1 MNEQYQEIYNYFKAN
16 KLTDLDANS
25 FYKSYSDPSKSK
37 ELWSYLKQNNMTDL
51 DANAFHSS
59 YFGVKKKE
67 VSQSTLDQSNTSSA
81 RLSNTTTK
89 PTASSSLKGDGVYRI
104 PGQPEGVFYKKEG
117 NDWYKKQYGV
127 FDYKKITDPTRI
139 KKFESNTVPYEPKE
153 KEEIYILPD
162 NPGALY
168 KRDGKH
174 WSKKVGQ
181 NYIPIKLGDVSA
193 REEILNQQAVVATKF
208 DLDRIADYAPEVDQ
222 QLQATPIENKEL
234 KKSFE
239 EKYGDIKV
247 LENQMELKRQE
258 ELKKPVPQEEKNFNW
273 RIAAGKILS
282 EEAYKDIS
290 PAFYM
295 DYYDSDGNPIDIMDA
310 DKMKVAETNMKKDFG
325 EIEFKAYHS
334 VSKIPS
340 RDKLSSLEGDN
351 AAKLLNNQFKG
362 TNIRFYQDGSEI
374 RIVSNL
380 GSGINKEILN
390 EKTLDLSSPEFDKYI
405 KSFVASNILR
415 KSEKDKFNNVSTI
428 DDLVE
433 LVGTQPYKFSPS
445 LLEGIDVD
453 SYYQNKRKLLEG
465 ELVRSKANSY
475 EQDSKTFDKEIQE
488 FNTQIK
494 GGKMSNQEFDKR
506 SAELEAKRKELES
519 RRRVISNTVNEA
531 EKIDKITNNLY
542 KANIIDQ
549 EKKEKEGSF
558 IGLIGRQ
565 FGQGLSNVSKMGVDF
580 AAAAGSL
587 FTDAETFANAVSPG
601 SYQEL
606 KNLGYSDEEIKNE
619 TQKIIKST
627 GNKIIKDVPD
637 VFGAGTTE
645 EYAKSKDRG
654 QIEQAVSALAESIG
668 TMAGGA
674 ALAPG
679 SKLAQDAAF
688 FAMAY
693 NSMEDQMRGPAFDGL
708 SENEKKIISLPYG
721 LIIGQLE
728 KFGAKVGLSA
738 ADSPILNAFS
748 KYVMSKVFTSLPK
761 NASLLEIKT
770 AIDKSV
776 AASVANGMIK
786 IVGAGF
792 VEGGTEFTQQIFE
805 GVEKDVANKIIQSN
819 QLEAAGEKY
828 DGKIPKEIVDQIK
841 ENSFFK
847 DVSDLTTSEGIS
859 QLLSQSADAFNLG
872 FLAGGIGGTIS
883 VGIKDPISNKISNN
897 RFKIYKDLV
906 SNDEA
911 RNGFIASINA
921 KVESGK
927 LTRVE
932 ANQQIKSIEDSY
944 PVIMR
949 IPDNLSTSAQ
959 REAFSL
965 IAEKDALERDII
977 GKDPALVAKQ
987 KDRITEINEQ
997 LKTTSYA
1004 VQEQTTSEVSVQPGA
1019 EVGGEVAQG
1028 ESQAGSQVIA
1038 EEGQK
1043 EVEATPSTQAE
1054 VTEEQKKSVEKELNE
1069 IITPFKEG
1077 LDRANENNDPD
1088 TAKFY
1093 QDALNEFDSDPVS
1106 FIEKMIDSP
1115 ATSSKERALYQTAL
1129 DGLTKTQE
1137 TIIAEPS
1144 EQLATV
1150 EADQVATY
1158 RAEEQAELLKAI
1170 PKIESYKVN
1179 GEIDKTLMPKTVLA
1193 KYNKIYNKYDKL
1205 ISPLLETTAQINVA
1219 PLFNTKVTNIEEA
1232 KAIQDSDQYKQ
1243 YKEKIGTVAIDFGIK
1258 VDSIEDSIGGYAG
1271 VSEVSNIVN
1280 VTGDWNSIVEFAAVF
1295 GAMTPEVQDSTI
1307 AGRTI
1312 ESGSEFH
1319 NTDRYEVELDN
1330 QEAAMKAAAA
1340 AGFDQE
1346 GFTLTGNK
1354 IMFFNIFEYPV
1365 EDFDNKYITFVNK
1378 YTEYGGKIGSE
1389 TKSAIQSEFIDSDR
1403 RAEIITKIEGDAV
1416 QQTGREGI
1424 RNAIQEAKPRNEEY
1438 IRRKKQPAPEMG
1450 ATAVE
1455 LAPKENI
1462 LPQKVQDR
1470 LTDDGKGNYVFHHYS
1485 FEKRD
1490 KIKPTSGEASLIV
1503 SKEEAS
1509 AISSVGGVG
1518 QYYTMQNQVEP
1529 GVGPILHTVLVP
1541 KEEVYYLQE
1550 DKLGLYDKAKE
1561 EFQKARPGQAFSP
1574 NYQAAWIGKVANDL
1588 GYKILVSEWRNGEL
1602 RGQTTLELK
1611 PEEKNIDFSPRKEE
1625 VYQVGDKVNI
1635 SGEDAVITDIK
1646 NNIITFKGEKSSGSI
1661 NLARS
1666 KNLIRKVYQESN
1678 VNELLTADTKEESN
1692 LEKVLNTLDKIEG
1705 DLDQFGKETLGV
1717 NIPVVLA
1724 KAIVQAV
1731 KALVKA
1737 GITLE
1742 QAIKQVAAENGLNN
1756 ADIKSL
1762 FNPTKVSEID
1772 VNEVRS
1778 KSRPGKRVSKGLS
1791 VKTVD
1796 GKKVIEETEDLS
1808 LEYVKQNAPSV
1819 FVSNANI
1826 IAKYPLVAGKQKFRK
1841 ATTVEQA
1848 QKIYDVFVREVADNL
1863 KYLMDEFKPEFREI
1877 STLWYDGAN
1886 ALANDF
1892 AQQFGVSPEQAAG
1905 IIAAMSPQK
1914 DWYQNVRLAEMVMM
1928 AYKDNPV
1935 MTQKMIDYQKG
1946 VNKKSLYDGAKSAG
1960 KKLKKAE
1967 KEYSESRTK
1976 LNREALE
1983 EAKVKMQ
1990 EGIEKSDA
1998 LIAMLEKYLGQ
2009 NLKDV
2014 PADVQPYMVR
2024 TYHEVNTTKDY
2035 NIVAPDGSVQGV
2047 AKKKKGGNAKVAWGS
2062 YSEIGKAV
2070 AIYNDGSQENI
2081 TRSLGEMHKIR
2092 NFYNNIIDPMSAD
2105 GDVTMDTH
2113 AIAAALL
2120 LPLSGK
2126 STQVGQNFGTKTS
2139 NSGPLGIKGL
2149 YYAYADAYALAA
2161 KESGLLPR
2169 QIQSIT
2175 WEAVRGLYT
2184 DTFKGNKEKVAQI
2197 NNIWK
2202 NYQDGKI
2209 TINEARE
2216 QAKQAAGGI
2225 QDPTWAGGPL
2235 QDESGASV
2243 QEEGVGSGSEGDGR
2257 DILGGELG
2265 GEILTAD
2272 TKNPTVLRKVESALN
2287 KVDNDLAKFGRETL
2301 GINIPV
2307 ATMRAIIKLA
2317 KVLVKTGITLQEAI
2331 IKAAEQLNVSKEDAL
2346 NAVKFMADTIKSPVK
2361 KILVNEAAALRDQ
2374 LRLEARAARAAKTDL
2389 NTKRKQI
2396 AAFIRSLETKGTITA
2411 RQAAALVKRVSSLNL
2426 DNETMVERFEQY
2438 AEKVFKR
2445 AEYQDLLTS
2454 AFRVRRLIRKAIKSE
2469 NQAEVVG
2476 MAKLFS
2482 KIDPSLVDDIDNY
2495 IALAESVL
2503 NAVRPSKQNVKDPAL
2518 RQAAN
2523 IEAIAEY
2530 ANEQIAKQEEN
2541 RKREL
2546 MAEYKYLVDSG
2557 VLTNDLSVKEMQEII
2572 NLIDNPTAEF
2582 DPEADQKKLN
2592 FLQNRLASMEA
2603 VFRYMLANNINPFTG
2618 EDVVIDPKD
2627 ADLIKRLLKMDL
2639 AEMSVRDAAKVVEAM
2654 DNYLMNNITS
2664 GLEAAVR
2671 SYEGAQNAKQLVA
2684 QGKKARPLKSYFNK
2698 TIGRLFGEQLI
2709 SLPLLFEKMFPGI
2722 KNAANIMQKMGLV
2735 DVINGS
2741 NKAIRQHNDLMTEY
2755 SKQDF
2760 YKEKGFMEAK
2770 NVYERGMLAFLKRN
2784 LIGTKTEIRDEFKRR
2799 ADIISQSIEALR
2811 ENGTDKEK
2819 QMADLYQEVY
2829 DKLGVSELDIDVIEA
2844 NADQM
2849 NKDATD
2855 WMINEWG
2862 KIYGELAD
2870 VSLSVYNSMLGSDTN
2885 YTPDRYK
2892 KLSAEDQAIDDD
2904 ILKSG
2909 SGFMMSMDYTDK
2921 NKTGV
2926 LMETTRPKA
2935 LPKNEERRTTRYIS
2949 LDFDVNNFNSLKGAL
2964 VDINTAGA
2972 IRQVDGFARSRAFNK
2987 LVPEAKDR
2995 ALLTRRINT
3004 YIQRVKGKRTAST
3017 DTIKDVE
3024 RLANFVTGLGV
3035 GKALA
3040 GLDQPIKQTVPV
3052 MINTF
3057 INSNG
3062 NMTFVNPDMNEAIN
3076 RSGMP
3081 IANRG
3086 LESQTAVESI
3096 DRLLDK
3102 TGGKGA
3108 EFIKKIEDLNQFWL
3122 KTLLAKPDVWVA
3134 RSSFITY
3141 YLKDMRSKGENVK
3154 DIDWSTHEWNK
3165 DSAQYAQIMVDRQ
3178 QNISDDKLAGD
3189 FLSSDDP
3196 TKRITRKVI
3205 MPFATF
3211 IMNQKA
3217 RMHNDFLAWRS
3228 KDSSKED
3235 KRSAVKSLIGLGAEL
3250 AAYQL
3255 IAYGIKTLVYDSIA
3269 NALVGDDE
3277 EEKKDKSL
3285 FGLKMTTKQFNA
3297 TKFPVKSIVGDILSP
3312 LPFLDDIVVMG
3323 FDRLMEEFPQIS
3335 NEDINKAVEEK
3346 NAILRFKGEE
3356 EMDDKTKTKF
3366 IEQLKSDNIYSV
3378 AFKNDGQSGRSY
3390 GMIGIAYDTYKEL
3403 IDLSAMAYTGE
3414 FEDEYQG
3421 RVTKKYLPEENRKIL
3436 QNISVPLMILYSS
3449 GIAPKDLGTVAR
3461 KVTNI
3466 VKRKGV
3472 TENQHEKEKEV
3483 KKQIN
3488 RDLNE
3493 WEFELVKTRKKANG
3507 VVDEINYVESKGG
3520 LDNKQGKEYVKLIEA
3535 IPTPSDDMLRD
3546 IQKGMTAEQIIKRST
3561 E

>member
-1 MNEQYQEIYNYFKAN
+1 MPLDYNEFAEKIKQQHPEYKDVDNYTLATKMIDKYPQYKT
-16 KLTDLDANS
+16 KVDL
-25 FYKSYSDPSKSK
+25 
-37 ELWSYLKQNNMTDL
+37 
-51 DANAFHSS
+51 
-59 YFGVKKKE
+59 KKKE
-67 VSQSTLDQSNTSSA
+67 VSQSTLDQDNTSSD

-239 EKYGDIKV
+239 QNYGDIKV
-247 LENQMELKRQE
+247 LEKEMEQKRLK
-258 ELKKPVPQEEKNFNW
+258 ELQKPAPQEEKNFNW

-310 DKMKVAETNMKKDFG
+310 DKMKVAEANMKKDFG

-542 KANIIDQ
+542 KADIIDQ

-565 FGQGLSNVSKMGVDF
+565 FGQGLTNVSKMGVDF

-606 KNLGYSDEEIKNE
+606 KNLGYSDDEIKNE

-645 EYAKSKDRG
+645 EYVKSKDRG
-654 QIEQAVSALAESIG
+654 QIEQAVGSLAESIG
-668 TMAGGA
+668 TMAGGV

-679 SKLAQDAAF
+679 SKLAQNAAF
-688 FAMAY
+688 FAMSY
-693 NSMEDQMRGPAFDGL
+693 NAMEDQMRGPAFDGL

-728 KFGAKVGLSA
+728 KYGAKVGLSA
-738 ADSPILNAFS
+738 ADSPILNTFS

-761 NASLLEIKT
+761 NASLLEIKS

-776 AASVANGMIK
+776 AASIANGMIK
-786 IVGAGF
+786 IVGAGL

-828 DGKIPKEIVDQIK
+828 DGKIPEEIVKQIK
-841 ENSFFK
+841 ENDFFK

-859 QLLSQSADAFNLG
+859 QLLSQSVDAFNLG

-883 VGIKDPISNKISNN
+883 VGIKDPIENKVSNN

-906 SNDEA
+906 TNDEA

-932 ANQQIKSIEDSY
+932 ADKQIKSIENSY

-1004 VQEQTTSEVSVQPGA
+1004 VQEQTTSEVPLQPGA
-1019 EVGGEVAQG
+1019 KVGGEVAQG
-1028 ESQAGSQVIA
+1028 ESKAGSQVVA

-1088 TAKFY
+1088 TTKFY

-1144 EQLATV
+1144 GQLATV

-1179 GEIDKTLMPKTVLA
+1179 GEIDKTLMPKAVLS
-1193 KYNKIYNKYDKL
+1193 KYNEIYDKYDKL
-1205 ISPLLETTAQINVA
+1205 ISPLLEEAPVAEEDNSFVYKMNTDKTSRGKGKWEDDFEIIDNRDGSAFGEDSAKWVVYNNVSGTGVDASSKKDALNIIKNAPAYGGEIWGEGTVLDFTELGEKQQNNYREEFNKQKNLVNNQKETNLAQDETGKQKAGNR
-1219 PLFNTKVTNIEEA
+1219 LFNEPLKAVAEIANRYYERIFGSKRPKYEGTTELNTERSKRIAAAFEA
-1232 KAIQDSDQYKQ
+1232 MKHEPNNPEVKKAYEAMAKETIDQYQDFLDAGYVVEINNEEPYANSADMIEDLRKNKRIKIFSTESGFGDDPITPEQ
-1243 YKEKIGTVAIDFGIK
+1243 RAENPLLATTEFTDVNGQPMLVNDLFRAVHDFFGHAELGNSFGPKGEENAWNVHSRMYSPLARRAMTTETRGQNSWVNFSGFNDEIQKLRDKAAKLRDEGKIDEAAEVVGEIYDKFKFADQKIGLLPVEF
-1258 VDSIEDSIGGYAG
+1258 
-1271 VSEVSNIVN
+1271 SEV
-1280 VTGDWNSIVEFAAVF
+1280 
-1295 GAMTPEVQDSTI
+1295 
-1307 AGRTI
+1307 
-1312 ESGSEFH
+1312 
-1319 NTDRYEVELDN
+1319 
-1330 QEAAMKAAAA
+1330 
-1340 AGFDQE
+1340 DQE
-1346 GFTLTGNK
+1346 IDDVLT
-1354 IMFFNIFEYPV
+1354 V
-1365 EDFDNKYITFVNK
+1365 
-1378 YTEYGGKIGSE
+1378 
-1389 TKSAIQSEFIDSDR
+1389 
-1403 RAEIITKIEGDAV
+1403 
-1416 QQTGREGI
+1416 
-1424 RNAIQEAKPRNEEY
+1424 
-1438 IRRKKQPAPEMG
+1438 
-1450 ATAVE
+1450 
-1455 LAPKENI
+1455 
-1462 LPQKVQDR
+1462 
-1470 LTDDGKGNYVFHHYS
+1470 
-1485 FEKRD
+1485 
-1490 KIKPTSGEASLIV
+1490 
-1503 SKEEAS
+1503 
-1509 AISSVGGVG
+1509 
-1518 QYYTMQNQVEP
+1518 
-1529 GVGPILHTVLVP
+1529 
-1541 KEEVYYLQE
+1541 
-1550 DKLGLYDKAKE
+1550 
-1561 EFQKARPGQAFSP
+1561 
-1574 NYQAAWIGKVANDL
+1574 
-1588 GYKILVSEWRNGEL
+1588 
-1602 RGQTTLELK
+1602 
-1611 PEEKNIDFSPRKEE
+1611 
-1625 VYQVGDKVNI
+1625 
-1635 SGEDAVITDIK
+1635 
-1646 NNIITFKGEKSSGSI
+1646 
-1661 NLARS
+1661 
-1666 KNLIRKVYQESN
+1666 
-1678 VNELLTADTKEESN
+1678 DTKDATN
-1692 LEKVLNTLDKIEG
+1692 LEKVLDALSKIEG

-1778 KSRPGKRVSKGLS
+1778 KARPGKRVSKGLS
-1791 VKTVD
+1791 VKTVR
-1796 GKKVIEETEDLS
+1796 GKKVVEETEDLS
-1808 LEYVKQNAPSV
+1808 LDYVKQNAPKV
-1819 FVSNANI
+1819 FISNANI
-1826 IAKYPLVAGKQKFRK
+1826 IAKFPLVAGKQKFK
-1841 ATTVEQA
+1841 EATTIEQA
-1848 QKIYDVFVREVADNL
+1848 QEIYDLFVREVADNL
-1863 KYLMDEFKPEFREI
+1863 NYLMAEFKPEFREI

-1886 ALANDF
+1886 AIANDF
-1892 AQQFGVSPEQAAG
+1892 AEQFDVSPEQAAG

-1914 DWYQNVRLAEMVMM
+1914 DWYQNVRMAELVMM

-1935 MTQKMIDYQKG
+1935 MSQEMIDYQKRI
-1946 VNKKSLYDGAKSAG
+1946 NNTNLSDGIVAKN
-1960 KKLKKAE
+1960 LKRAE
-1967 KEYSESRTK
+1967 KAYKLSRTK
-1976 LNREALE
+1976 VNKEALDQ
-1983 EAKVKMQ
+1983 AKVKMQ
-1990 EGIEKSDA
+1990 KAINKADA
-1998 LIAMLEKYLGQ
+1998 VIKLLEQYLGQ

-2014 PADVQPYMVR
+2014 PANIQPYMVR
-2024 TYHEVNTTKDY
+2024 TYHEVNTTKNY

-2047 AKKKKGGNAKVAWGS
+2047 AKNADGQLSKLAWGS
-2062 YSEIGKAV
+2062 YGEIGKAV

-2120 LPLSGK
+2120 LPLSGT
-2126 STQVGQNFGTKTS
+2126 STQVNQNFGTGTS
-2139 NSGPLGIKGL
+2139 NSNPFGIKGL
-2149 YYAYADAYALAA
+2149 YYAYAEAYALAA
-2161 KESGLLPR
+2161 REAGLLPR
-2169 QIQSIT
+2169 QVQSIT

-2184 DTFKGNKEKVAQI
+2184 DTFKRDEAGVAKI

-2202 NYQDGKI
+2202 NYEDGEI

-2216 QAKQAAGGI
+2216 QAKEAAGGI

-2235 QDESGASV
+2235 QDELGESV
-2243 QEEGVGSGSEGDGR
+2243 RQEGVGSGSEGDGR
-2257 DILGGELG
+2257 DIVGGELG

-2346 NAVKFMADTIKSPVK
+2346 NAVKFMAETIKSPVK

-2374 LRLEARAARAAKTDL
+2374 LRLESRAARAAKTDL

-2396 AAFIRSLETKGTITA
+2396 AAFIRSLEMKGTITA
-2411 RQAAALVKRVSSLNL
+2411 RQASALVKRVSSLNL
-2426 DNETMVERFEQY
+2426 DNQTMVDRFEQY
-2438 AEKVFKR
+2438 AEKVFQR

-2454 AFRVRRLIRKAIKSE
+2454 AFKVRRLIRKAIKSE

-2482 KIDPSLVDDIDNY
+2482 KIDPSLVEDIDNY
-2495 IALAESVL
+2495 IELANSVL
-2503 NAVRPSKQNVKDPAL
+2503 NAVRPFKQNVKDPGL
-2518 RQAAN
+2518 RQAVDIAT
-2523 IEAIAEY
+2523 IAEY
-2530 ANEQIAKQEEN
+2530 ATTEIAKQEEN

-2546 MAEYKYLVDSG
+2546 MADYKYLVDSG
-2557 VLTNDLSVKEMQEII
+2557 VLTDDLSAKEMQEII
-2572 NLIDNPTAEF
+2572 NLIENPTAEF

-2603 VFRYMLANNINPFTG
+2603 VFRYILNNNINPFTG

-2639 AEMSVRDAAKVVEAM
+2639 NEMSVRDAAKVVEAM

-2684 QGKKARPLKSYFNK
+2684 QGKKARPLRSYFNK
-2698 TIGRLFGEQLI
+2698 TIGRFFGEQMI

-2722 KNAANIMQKMGLV
+2722 KNSAKIMQMMGLV

-2770 NVYERGMLAFLKRN
+2770 NVYERGMLSFLKRN

-2799 ADIISQSIEALR
+2799 AEIIKQSIDALR
-2811 ENGTDKEK
+2811 ENGTDKEIE
-2819 QMADLYQEVY
+2819 MADLYQEAY
-2829 DKLGVSELDIDVIEA
+2829 DKLGVAELDLDVIEA

-2849 NKDATD
+2849 NKDAVA

-2862 KIYGELAD
+2862 KYYGELAD
-2870 VSLSVYNSMLGSDTN
+2870 VSLSVYNSILGSDTN

-2892 KLSAEDQAIDDD
+2892 SLSAEDQGLDEA
-2904 ILKSG
+2904 LLNSG

-2926 LMETTRPKA
+2926 LMEATRPKV
-2935 LPKNEERRTTRYIS
+2935 LPMGRYIS

-2964 VDINTAGA
+2964 VDINTAAA
-2972 IRQVDGFARSRAFNK
+2972 IRQVDGFVKSKAFNK
-2987 LVPEAKDR
+2987 LIPEAKDR
-2995 ALLTRRINT
+2995 KILTKRINT
-3004 YIQRVKGKRTAST
+3004 YIQRAKGKRTVT
-3017 DTIKDVE
+3017 NDTIKDVE

-3052 MINTF
+3052 MINTI
-3057 INSNG
+3057 INSG
-3062 NMTFVNPDMNEAIN
+3062 GTMTFVTLEMNEAIN

-3081 IANRG
+3081 ISNRG

-3096 DRLLDK
+3096 DRLLEK
-3102 TGGKGA
+3102 TGGFGA
-3108 EFIKKIEDLNQFWL
+3108 EAIKKIEDLNQFWL

-3141 YLKDMRSKGENVK
+3141 YLKDMKSKGENVK
-3154 DIDWSTHEWNK
+3154 DIDWSTHEWNQ
-3165 DSAQYAQIMVDRQ
+3165 DSAQYAQLMVDRQ

-3196 TKRITRKVI
+3196 TKRIARKVI

-3217 RMHNDFLAWRS
+3217 RMHNDFLAIRS
-3228 KDSSKED
+3228 KDTSIED
-3235 KRSAVKSLIGLGAEL
+3235 RKSAIKSLAGLSAEL

-3255 IAYGIKTLVYDSIA
+3255 IAFGIKTLVYDSIA
-3269 NALVGDDE
+3269 NALVGDDDE

-3285 FGLKMTTKQFNA
+3285 LGLKMTTKQFNA

-3312 LPFLDDIVVMG
+3312 LPFFDDLVTMG
-3323 FDRLMEEFPQIS
+3323 FDKVMENFPQVS
-3335 NEDINKAVEEK
+3335 DEDIKKSVEEK
-3346 NAILRFKGEE
+3346 NTILRLQGKD
-3356 EMDDKTKTKF
+3356 EMDDNAKTKF
-3366 IEQLKSDNIYSV
+3366 IDQLKSDSIYSV
-3378 AFKNDGQSGRSY
+3378 AFKNDGQSGRAY
-3390 GMIGIAYDTYKEL
+3390 GMMGIAYDTYKEL

-3421 RVTKKYLPEENRKIL
+3421 RVTKKYLPEEDRKIL
-3436 QNISVPLMILYSS
+3436 QNISVPLMILYST

-3466 VKRKGV
+3466 VKKKGV
-3472 TENQHEKEKEV
+3472 TENQHDKEKEV
-3483 KKQIN
+3483 KDQIK
-3488 RDLNE
+3488 RDLSN

-3520 LDNKQGKEYVKLIEA
+3520 LNDKQGKEYVKLMDVF
-3535 IPTPSDDMLRD
+3535 PTPSDDMLRD
-3546 IQKGMTAEQIIKRST
+3546 IQKGMTADQIIKRNK

>member
-1 MNEQYQEIYNYFKAN
+1 MPNDNLKQYY
-16 KLTDLDANS
+16 
-25 FYKSYSDPSKSK
+25 
-37 ELWSYLKQNNMTDL
+37 SYLKSSGADVAPTYESFVSTLSDEVSAKKYHSYL
-51 DANAFHSS
+51 LSKGFDAPKTYDSFAQTL
-59 YFGVKKKE
+59 GLKKKAA
-67 VSQSTLDQSNTSSA
+67 SQSTLDQSNTSSG
-81 RLSNTTTK
+81 RLSSTTTK
-89 PTASSSLKGDGVYRI
+89 PTASSSLK
-104 PGQPEGVFYKKEG
+104 E
-117 NDWYKKQYGV
+117 
-127 FDYKKITDPTRI
+127 
-139 KKFESNTVPYEPKE
+139 E
-153 KEEIYILPD
+153 KVYILPN

-168 KRDGKH
+168 KKNGKH

-193 REEILNQQAVVATKF
+193 REEILNQQAVVASQF
-208 DLDRIADYAPEVDQ
+208 DLDRMANYAPEVEQ
-222 QLQATPIENKEL
+222 QLKATPIENKEL

-239 EKYGDIKV
+239 QKYGDIKV
-247 LENQMELKRQE
+247 LEKEMEQKRLK
-258 ELKKPVPQEEKNFNW
+258 ELQKPAPQEDKYLNW
-273 RIAAGKILS
+273 RIGAGKIFDFDNPDDI
-282 EEAYKDIS
+282 EAFKDIS
-290 PAFYM
+290 PALYM
-295 DYYDSDGNPIDIMDA
+295 DYYDSNGDPIGIMDA
-310 DKMKVAETNMKKDFG
+310 DKMKAAEANMKKDFG

-334 VSKIPS
+334 VAKIPS
-340 RDKLSSLEGDN
+340 RDKLSSLGGDN

-362 TNIRFYQDGSEI
+362 TNLRFYQDGSEI
-374 RIVSNL
+374 RIVSKL
-380 GSGINKEILN
+380 GSGINEEVLN
-390 EKTLDLSSPEFDKYI
+390 EKTLDLSSPQFDKYV
-405 KSFVASNILR
+405 KSFVGSNILK
-415 KSEKDKFNNVSTI
+415 KSDKDKFNNVSTI

-433 LVGTQPYKFSPS
+433 LVGTRPYKFSPA
-445 LLEGIDVD
+445 LLEGIDID
-453 SYYQNKRKLLEG
+453 SYYQNKRRVLEG
-465 ELVRSKANSY
+465 ELVRSKADSY
-475 EQDSKTFDKEIQE
+475 EKDSKTFDKEVQE

-494 GGKMSNQEFDKR
+494 GGKMSNQEFDKK
-506 SAELEAKRKELES
+506 SAELEAKRKDLES

-542 KANIIDQ
+542 KADIIDQ
-549 EKKEKEGSF
+549 KKKEQEGSF
-558 IGLIGRQ
+558 LGLIGRQ
-565 FGQGLSNVSKMGVDF
+565 FGQGLTNVSKMGVDF

-606 KNLGYSDEEIKNE
+606 KNLGYSDDEIKNE

-645 EYAKSKDRG
+645 EYVKSKDRG

-668 TMAGGA
+668 TMAGGV

-679 SKLAQDAAF
+679 SKLAQNAAF
-688 FAMAY
+688 FAMSY
-693 NSMEDQMRGPAFDGL
+693 NAMEDQMRGPAFDGL

-728 KFGAKVGLSA
+728 KYGAKVGLSA
-738 ADSPILNAFS
+738 ADSPILNTFS
-748 KYVMSKVFTSLPK
+748 KYIMSKVFTSLPK

-776 AASVANGMIK
+776 SASIANGMIK
-786 IVGAGF
+786 IVGAGL

-859 QLLSQSADAFNLG
+859 QLLSQSVDAFNLG

-883 VGIKDPISNKISNN
+883 VGVKDPISNKISNN

-932 ANQQIKSIEDSY
+932 ADQQIKSIEDSY

-965 IAEKDALERDII
+965 IAEKDKLERDII

-1004 VQEQTTSEVSVQPGA
+1004 VQEQTTSEVPIQPGA
-1019 EVGGEVAQG
+1019 KVGGEVAKG
-1028 ESQAGSQVIA
+1028 ESKTGSQVIA

-1043 EVEATPSTQAE
+1043 EELVAVNDRILKIEEAASRGELLEDSEPGELKKLKDRKKELEAAPATQVDATQKVEIGGIVRGYETISGEETLGDVRSKIPEQSNGTVVVEGKDGGQYAVAFSRKGSDGKNIFEQGSNTPRPGYISASVKIAENATPEQIQAAQQE
-1054 VTEEQKKSVEKELNE
+1054 AQRNLELIMPAVVDGSINVQ
-1069 IITPFKEG
+1069 
-1077 LDRANENNDPD
+1077 AVNDIM
-1088 TAKFY
+1088 A
-1093 QDALNEFDSDPVS
+1093 QQAPVS
-1106 FIEKMIDSP
+1106 KMETTEPTISP
-1115 ATSSKERALYQTAL
+1115 EGTTS
-1129 DGLTKTQE
+1129 
-1137 TIIAEPS
+1137 P
-1144 EQLATV
+1144 
-1150 EADQVATY
+1150 QVDTY
-1158 RAEEQAELLKAI
+1158 RAEEQAELLKDI
-1170 PKIESYKVN
+1170 PEIESYKVN
-1179 GEIDKTLMPKTVLA
+1179 GEIDKTLMPDDVLA
-1193 KYNKIYNKYDKL
+1193 KYNEIYSKYDKL
-1205 ISPLLETTAQINVA
+1205 ISPLLET
-1219 PLFNTKVTNIEEA
+1219 
-1232 KAIQDSDQYKQ
+1232 KA
-1243 YKEKIGTVAIDFGIK
+1243 
-1258 VDSIEDSIGGYAG
+1258 
-1271 VSEVSNIVN
+1271 
-1280 VTGDWNSIVEFAAVF
+1280 
-1295 GAMTPEVQDSTI
+1295 
-1307 AGRTI
+1307 
-1312 ESGSEFH
+1312 
-1319 NTDRYEVELDN
+1319 
-1330 QEAAMKAAAA
+1330 
-1340 AGFDQE
+1340 
-1346 GFTLTGNK
+1346 
-1354 IMFFNIFEYPV
+1354 
-1365 EDFDNKYITFVNK
+1365 
-1378 YTEYGGKIGSE
+1378 
-1389 TKSAIQSEFIDSDR
+1389 
-1403 RAEIITKIEGDAV
+1403 
-1416 QQTGREGI
+1416 
-1424 RNAIQEAKPRNEEY
+1424 
-1438 IRRKKQPAPEMG
+1438 
-1450 ATAVE
+1450 
-1455 LAPKENI
+1455 APKENI
-1462 LPQKVQDR
+1462 LPEKVQER

-1485 FEKRD
+1485 FQKRD

-1509 AISSVGGVG
+1509 AISSVGGVA
-1518 QYYTMQNQVEP
+1518 QYYTMQNQAEP
-1529 GVGPILHTVLVP
+1529 GVGPVLHTVLVP

-1550 DKLGLYDKAKE
+1550 DKLGLYDKARE

-1611 PEEKNIDFSPRKEE
+1611 PEEKNTDFIPRKEE

-1635 SGEDAVITDIK
+1635 SGEDAIITEVK
-1646 NNIITFKGEKSSGSI
+1646 NNIISFKGEKSSGSI

-1666 KNLIRKVYQESN
+1666 KNLIKKIYQEEVSN
-1678 VNELLTADTKEESN
+1678 VDELLGADTKDQSN
-1692 LEKVLNTLDKIEG
+1692 LEKVLDALSKIEG

-1717 NIPVVLA
+1717 NIPIVLA

-1742 QAIKQVAAENGLNN
+1742 QAIKQVAAENGLN
-1756 ADIKSL
+1756 DRDVKSL

-1778 KSRPGKRVSKGLS
+1778 KDRPGKRISKGLS
-1791 VKTVD
+1791 VKTVA
-1796 GKKVIEETEDLS
+1796 GKKVIEETEGLS
-1808 LEYVKQNAPSV
+1808 LDYVKENAPKV
-1819 FVSNANI
+1819 FISNANI
-1826 IAKYPLVAGKQKFRK
+1826 IAKYPLVAGKQKFK
-1841 ATTVEQA
+1841 TATTVEQA
-1848 QKIYDVFVREVADNL
+1848 QEIYDVFVREVANNL
-1863 KYLMDEFKPEFREI
+1863 EYLMNEFKPEFRDI

-1886 ALANDF
+1886 AIANDF
-1892 AQQFGVSPEQAAG
+1892 AEQFDVSPEQASG

-1914 DWYQNVRLAEMVMM
+1914 DWYQNVRLAELVLMS
-1928 AYKDNPV
+1928 YKDNPALS
-1935 MTQKMIDYQKG
+1935 QEMIDYQKQINQTG
-1946 VNKKSLYDGAKSAG
+1946 LYETQTSPG

-1967 KEYSESRTK
+1967 KAYKESRTK
-1976 LNREALE
+1976 ANKEALDK
-1983 EAKVKMQ
+1983 AKVKLQ
-1990 EGIEKSDA
+1990 KAINKTDA
-1998 LIAMLEKYLGQ
+1998 IIKTLEKYLGQ
-2009 NLKDV
+2009 KMSDV
-2014 PADVQPYMVR
+2014 PADMQPYMVR

-2035 NIVAPDGSVQGV
+2035 NIVAPDGSIQGV
-2047 AKKKKGGNAKVAWGS
+2047 ATKNNGENAKVAWGS
-2062 YSEIGKAV
+2062 YGEIGKAV
-2070 AIYNDGSQENI
+2070 AIKNDGSQENI

-2092 NFYNNIIDPMSAD
+2092 NFYNNIIDPMSKD

-2120 LPLSGK
+2120 LPLSGN

-2161 KESGLLPR
+2161 KEAGLLPR
-2169 QIQSIT
+2169 QVQSIT

-2184 DTFKGNKEKVAQI
+2184 DTFKGNKAELAKI

-2216 QAKQAAGGI
+2216 QAKESAGGI
-2225 QDPTWAGGPL
+2225 KDPTWAGGPL
-2235 QDESGASV
+2235 QDESGASAE
-2243 QEEGVGSGSEGDGR
+2243 QESVGGGREGDGR
-2257 DILGGELG
+2257 NIVGSELG

-2287 KVDNDLAKFGRETL
+2287 KVDDDLAKFGRETL

-2346 NAVKFMADTIKSPVK
+2346 NAVKFMSETIKTPVK
-2361 KILVNEAAALRDQ
+2361 KVLVNEAAALKDQ
-2374 LRLEARAARAAKTDL
+2374 LRLEARAAREAKTDL

-2396 AAFIRSLETKGTITA
+2396 AAFIRSLETKGSITA

-2426 DNETMVERFEQY
+2426 DNQTMVDRFEQY

-2518 RQAAN
+2518 RQAVN
-2523 IEAIAEY
+2523 IESIAEY

-2557 VLTNDLSVKEMQEII
+2557 VLTDDLSAKEMQEII
-2572 NLIDNPTAEF
+2572 NLIENPTAEF

-2603 VFRYMLANNINPFTG
+2603 VFRYILNNNINPFTG
-2618 EDVVIDPKD
+2618 EEVVIDPKD
-2627 ADLIKRLLKMDL
+2627 AELIKRLLNMDL
-2639 AEMSVRDAAKVVEAM
+2639 NEMSVRDAAKVVEAM

-2684 QGKKARPLKSYFNK
+2684 QGKKARPLRSYFNK
-2698 TIGRLFGEQLI
+2698 TIGRFFGEQMI

-2722 KNAANIMQKMGLV
+2722 KNSAKIMQMMGLV

-2770 NVYERGMLAFLKRN
+2770 NVYERGMLSFLKRN

-2799 ADIISQSIEALR
+2799 AEIIKQSIDALR
-2811 ENGTDKEK
+2811 ENGTDKEIE
-2819 QMADLYQEVY
+2819 MADLYQEAY
-2829 DKLGVSELDIDVIEA
+2829 DKLGVAELDLDVIES

-2849 NKDATD
+2849 NKDAVA

-2862 KIYGELAD
+2862 KYYGELAD
-2870 VSLSVYNSMLGSDTN
+2870 VSLSVYNSILGSDTN

-2892 KLSAEDQAIDDD
+2892 SLSAEDQGLDEA
-2904 ILKSG
+2904 LLNSG

-2926 LMETTRPKA
+2926 LMEATRPKV
-2935 LPKNEERRTTRYIS
+2935 LPNGRYIS

-2964 VDINTAGA
+2964 VDINTAAA
-2972 IRQVDGFARSRAFNK
+2972 IRQVDGFVKSKAFNK

-2995 ALLTRRINT
+2995 KILTKRINT
-3004 YIQRVKGKRTAST
+3004 YIQRAKGKRTVTT

-3024 RLANFVTGLGV
+3024 RLANFITGLGV

-3040 GLDQPIKQTVPV
+3040 GLDQPIKQTIPV
-3052 MINTF
+3052 MINTV
-3057 INSNG
+3057 INSG
-3062 NMTFVNPDMNEAIN
+3062 GTMTFVNADMNEAIN

-3086 LESQTAVESI
+3086 LESQAAVESI
-3096 DRLLDK
+3096 DRLLEK
-3102 TGGKGA
+3102 TGGLGA
-3108 EFIKKIEDLNQFWL
+3108 EAIKKLEDLNQFWL

-3141 YLKDMRSKGENVK
+3141 YLKDMKSKGENVK
-3154 DIDWSTHEWNK
+3154 DIDWSKHEWDK
-3165 DSAQYAQIMVDRQ
+3165 DSAQYAQLMVDRQ

-3196 TKRITRKVI
+3196 TKRIARKVI

-3217 RMHNDFLAWRS
+3217 RMHNDFLALRS
-3228 KDSSKED
+3228 KDTSVED
-3235 KRSAVKSLIGLGAEL
+3235 RKSAIKSLTGLGAEL
-3250 AAYQL
+3250 FAYQL
-3255 IAYGIKTLVYDSIA
+3255 IAYGVKTLVYDNIA
-3269 NALVGDDE
+3269 NLLVGDDDE

-3285 FGLKMTTKQFNA
+3285 LGLKMTSKQYSA

-3312 LPFLDDIVVMG
+3312 LPIFDDLITMG
-3323 FDRLMEEFPQIS
+3323 FDKVMENFPQVS
-3335 NEDINKAVEEK
+3335 DEDIKKAVEEK
-3346 NAILRFKGEE
+3346 NTILRLQGKD
-3356 EMDDKTKTKF
+3356 EMDDNAKTKF
-3366 IEQLKSDNIYSV
+3366 IDQLKSDSIYSV
-3378 AFKNDGQSGRSY
+3378 AFKNDGQSGRAY
-3390 GMIGIAYDTYKEL
+3390 GMMGIAYDTYKEL

-3421 RVTKKYLPEENRKIL
+3421 RVTNKYLPEEDRKIL
-3436 QNISVPLMILYSS
+3436 QNISVPLMILYST

-3466 VKRKGV
+3466 VKKKGV

-3520 LDNKQGKEYVKLIEA
+3520 LDDKQGKEYVKLMDA
-3535 IPTPSDDMLRD
+3535 FPTPSDDMLRE
-3546 IQKGMTAEQIIKRST
+3546 IQKGMTADQIIKKNKG
-3561 E
+3561 